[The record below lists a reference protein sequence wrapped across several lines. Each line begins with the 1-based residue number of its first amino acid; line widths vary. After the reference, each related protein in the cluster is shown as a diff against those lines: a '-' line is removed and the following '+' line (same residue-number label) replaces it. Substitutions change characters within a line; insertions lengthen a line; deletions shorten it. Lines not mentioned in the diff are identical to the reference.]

1 MHAFIHSFHFV
12 SFHLNSLLHSLTR
25 SLTHSLTHARTRAR
39 THARTHSLTHSFIP
53 SFIHS
58 FIHPSIHPFIHSKF
72 QFNSAHFNSIQFN
85 SNQFISIFHL
95 FSSIHSFQFMSFQLT
110 NNSYKQTGSYSHV
123 LILKLA
129 PRRVLGTTWYIM
141 QWFLHNIYIY
151 MFFHY
156 RIFNGG
162 KFIDEMSVFSV
173 VAVATSICA
182 GGPRRDFAAL
192 VGCWGGKG
200 SEQRWWWEAWMKQ
213 NQTRAVAG
221 VLPET

>member
-1 MHAFIHSFHFV
+1 MFFISFISLHSCMHSFIHFISFHFI
-12 SFHLNSLLHSLTR
+12 SIHCF
-25 SLTHSLTHARTRAR
+25 THSLARSHTHSRTHARAHAR
-39 THARTHSLTHSFIP
+39 THALTHSFIH

-58 FIHPSIHPFIHSKF
+58 SIHPSIHPFIHSKF

-151 MFFHY
+151 IYIYVFF
-156 RIFNGG
+156 IIAFL
-162 KFIDEMSVFSV
+162 
-173 VAVATSICA
+173 T
-182 GGPRRDFAAL
+182 AAN
-192 VGCWGGKG
+192 
-200 SEQRWWWEAWMKQ
+200 S
-213 NQTRAVAG
+213 
-221 VLPET
+221 